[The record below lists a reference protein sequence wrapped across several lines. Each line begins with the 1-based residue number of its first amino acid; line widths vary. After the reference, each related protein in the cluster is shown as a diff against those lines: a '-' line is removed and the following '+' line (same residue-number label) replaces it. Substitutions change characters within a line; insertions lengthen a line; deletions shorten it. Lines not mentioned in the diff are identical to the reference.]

1 MPVDIAAVTLKLIP
15 SYFDQNENGFR
26 LPKIMKR
33 SRNESDVIY
42 ELRIKNY
49 LLSMDDI
56 IFMKVS
62 ELIDPDDPQ
71 QRPFFEL
78 FNEIM

>member
-1 MPVDIAAVTLKLIP
+1 MPVDISAVTLKLIP

-49 LLSMDDI
+49 LLSMDDN
-56 IFMKVS
+56 IFMKAS
-62 ELIDPDDPQ
+62 ELIDPEDPQ